1 MFNLQ
6 NMEFNL
12 FFFGYCYKFCCC
24 ILFWS
29 NKYGKKTHSFIMVSK
44 ETCDFEVFK
53 LCICVLM
60 YSTDPWR
67 NSIIYGSGT
76 WTEIHWH
83 LNWFH
88 ALSHLVAFFP
98 VLTAKA
104 ENQAGELRVNA
115 YSCSTVTL
123 QCDMEFWYMHTQ
135 LAALYTIIIY
145 NRVHVWGKSC
155 TSSEHCPGG
164 GHGRRARRSI

>member
-6 NMEFNL
+6 NMELNL

-88 ALSHLVAFFP
+88 ALSHLVAFFSCFNCKGWKSSRWAEGECIQLQYSDTSVWHG
-98 VLTAKA
+98 VLIHAHTA
-104 ENQAGELRVNA
+104 
-115 YSCSTVTL
+115 CSIIHNNNIQQSTCVRKI
-123 QCDMEFWYMHTQ
+123 
-135 LAALYTIIIY
+135 LY
-145 NRVHVWGKSC
+145 K
-155 TSSEHCPGG
+155 
-164 GHGRRARRSI
+164 